1 MEKYHI
7 AMKKR
12 LYSALQNEDYTRCED
27 DAPPTQIHNIVS
39 TTQIMTDGPAI
50 DLKAL
55 SALLPYSQYD
65 RKRFAAITIRIGEPN
80 CTALLFTSGKL
91 VITGGV
97 SWYECMLA
105 AKLITRILRRS
116 IITQNFWCVSC
127 DIQNIVAKTCV
138 PMRENECLN
147 VDLMYERHNSLCTFQ
162 KNMFPGLIFRPVRS
176 PVVLLCFQ
184 SGKVVITGGKTE
196 EDVRVGWARL
206 WPLVRE
212 FVTPKSATTG
222 GAVVSTVHAAAD
234 GVPTS

>member
-1 MEKYHI
+1 
-7 AMKKR
+7 MKKR
-12 LYSALQNEDYTRCED
+12 QYSALQDEDHVHCEK

-50 DLKAL
+50 DLQTL
-55 SALLPYSQYD
+55 SELLPYSHYD

-80 CTALLFTSGKL
+80 CTTLLFTSGKL

-105 AKLITRILRRS
+105 AKLVTRILQRN
-116 IITQNFWCVSC
+116 IITQTFWCVSC
-127 DIQNIVAKTCV
+127 EIQNIVAKACV
-138 PMRENECLN
+138 PLAANECLN
-147 VDLMYERHNSLCTFQ
+147 IDLMYERLNSLCTFQ

-196 EDVRVGWARL
+196 EDVSVGWARL
-206 WPLVRE
+206 WPLVQE
-212 FVTPKSATTG
+212 FITPAP
-222 GAVVSTVHAAAD
+222 A
-234 GVPTS
+234 